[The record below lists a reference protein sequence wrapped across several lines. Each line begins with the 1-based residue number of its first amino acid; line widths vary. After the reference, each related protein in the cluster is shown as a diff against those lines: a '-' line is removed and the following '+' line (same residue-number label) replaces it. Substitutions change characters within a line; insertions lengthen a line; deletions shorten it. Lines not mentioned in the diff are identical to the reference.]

1 MKISRA
7 LTCLATGI
15 TLAMTASVAPAADL
29 QIVSGAVG
37 RDIQVLRENLDRFQ
51 ELTGHKVT
59 IVEMPSSST
68 DQFAQYRLWLS
79 AGNSDIDVY
88 RTDIIWAPQI
98 AEHLLDLSKYEKASA
113 ASKAHFPSIIQ
124 SQTVAGKLVALPY
137 YTDAPA
143 LFYRTD
149 LLEKYKLDVP
159 KTWDELAST
168 AKTIQD
174 GERKAGAGNIHGYVF
189 QAAAYEGLTCNG
201 LEWLVSH
208 GGGHIVED
216 DGTISVNND
225 KAAAAIEQAA
235 SWIGTISPKGVLGYK
250 EEEARGVWQTGNA
263 VFMRNWPY
271 AYALSNTDDSAVKGK
286 FGVAALP
293 SGGAGSAATLGGWNL
308 AVSKYTKHPDAAVEL
323 VVFLTSAEAQK
334 MRAIKNNNLPT
345 RPALYEDEEILKAQP
360 SIGLWKDIF
369 VNSTPRPSAA
379 TKADYNEVSKEFWD
393 AVHATLAGKGS
404 AQRNLARLEAR
415 LKRLKGSGWD

>member
-7 LTCLATGI
+7 LTCLAAGA
-15 TLAMTASVAPAADL
+15 TLATLASAASAADL

-37 RDIQVLRENLDRFQ
+37 RDIQVLRENLDRF
-51 ELTGHKVT
+51 EKMTGNKVT

-98 AEHLLDLSKYEKASA
+98 AAHLLDLSKYEKAA
-113 ASKAHFPSIIQ
+113 AAAKEHFPSIIQ
-124 SQTVAGKLVALPY
+124 SQTVNGKLVALPY

-143 LFYRTD
+143 LFYRKD

-159 KTWDELAST
+159 KTWDDLAKA

-174 GERKAGAGNIHGYVF
+174 GERKAGAGNFQGYVF

-208 GGGHIVED
+208 GAGHIVEA
-216 DGTISVNND
+216 DGTISVNNP
-225 KAAAAIEQAA
+225 KAAAALEQAA
-235 SWIGTISPKGVLGYK
+235 SWIGTISPEGVLGYK

-263 VFMRNWPY
+263 AFMRNWPY
-271 AYALSNTDDSAVKGK
+271 AYALSNSDDSAVKGK

-308 AVSKYTKHPDAAVEL
+308 AVSKYSKHPKEAVEL
-323 VVFLTSAEAQK
+323 VLFLTSAEAQK
-334 MRAIKNNNLPT
+334 MRAIENNNLPT
-345 RPALYEDEEILKAQP
+345 RPALYEDQEILKAQP

-369 VNSTPRPSAA
+369 NNSTPRPSAA

-404 AQRNLARLEAR
+404 AKRNLARLEAR
-415 LKRLKGSGWD
+415 LKRLKGSGWK